1 MILITILIGMF
12 VCKKIAIHTH
22 TVSME
27 EIENIESYLKQI
39 YMWKEVTE
47 EALPRFEEINQANE
61 NWIWEVVKKN
71 LEEYEVTKEQI
82 ENKAAELFG
91 NNFNK
96 EFPREGT
103 SYLPYDEQNN
113 LYYAEEISL
122 DQQEDSFYINKIQ
135 KQENGYEVE
144 IIEYIEDYTQ
154 ELEQANNT
162 IILINTSRRRDWK
175 STRWRRRKNTRI
187 S

>member
-1 MILITILIGMF
+1 M
-12 VCKKIAIHTH
+12 
-22 TVSME
+22 
-27 EIENIESYLKQI
+27 
-39 YMWKEVTE
+39 
-47 EALPRFEEINQANE
+47 
-61 NWIWEVVKKN
+61 
-71 LEEYEVTKEQI
+71 
-82 ENKAAELFG
+82 
-91 NNFNK
+91 
-96 EFPREGT
+96 
-103 SYLPYDEQNN
+103 PYDEQNN